1 MAFGITRSELQ
12 AWKQDVAA
20 GKIAFLTHFWTDERF
35 PGCYTV
41 TKVGCRN
48 LSMLIE
54 WGAQHDLQPH
64 WIHERDHFPHFDLD
78 RKSTRLN
85 SSHVA
90 ISYAVFCLKKK
101 KHAAII
107 RLD

>member
-64 WIHERDHFPHFDLD
+64 WIHERDHFPHFDLFGD
-78 RKSTRLN
+78 RQLDMLMKEGQWSHIEKFKLTR
-85 SSHVA
+85 VDQT
-90 ISYAVFCLKKK
+90 LK
-101 KHAAII
+101 
-107 RLD
+107 DS